1 MNLERWIEKATVHF
15 NKLSVNEKSL
25 ILKRNKP
32 PITEDH
38 TFRPNL
44 NQKSIRLA
52 EKTRSY
58 SGHEGLYLHS

>member
-1 MNLERWIEKATVHF
+1 MNLEKWVEKATTHF

-32 PITEDH
+32 PATEDH

-44 NQKSIRLA
+44 N
-52 EKTRSY
+52 
-58 SGHEGLYLHS
+58 